1 MDLFKQIKTHPIHF
15 SILLLLPILFLL
27 LGKPR
32 WQFYPLYALFLL
44 SLGFFLLEAF
54 GAFHPGKSTH
64 RVFLFLGG
72 TLLVLFLLFSAAF
85 PKMKIKEPEG
95 PYKVGTKIYLLEDT
109 TRDEPYTEDSE
120 DHRQIAYQIWYP
132 AEETDGYE
140 KAKWITEGKTLTRTL
155 AESFRFPSFL
165 LDHTAEIYANAYLNA
180 PLLPKENPYPV
191 VLISHGW
198 QGFRQLHTD
207 FAEHLASYGFIA
219 LSIDHTYGSQAVPL
233 KDGSTAL
240 LKKEA
245 LPSRVSAE
253 AFQKASSLLMSTYGE
268 DVLSVLED
276 LTRKKDE
283 KDPFFHA
290 MNLSSVGVLGHSTGG
305 GGDVYAAQ
313 KDRRISALLG
323 LDAWLEP
330 LGGEALSQGLSIPAL
345 FVRSSQW
352 SEGPNNLYLRT
363 LLSASSEASL
373 FEMRETN
380 HVDFS
385 MAYMYSP
392 ISPYIG
398 FSGKLGPEKSSEIQK
413 ALLLS
418 FFQETLGGENIP
430 GILPLEDVLS
440 RYEDLLPIQEEDLP
454 SLWKPARERSF

>member
-1 MDLFKQIKTHPIHF
+1 MELFRQMKTHPI
-15 SILLLLPILFLL
+15 LLGVLLVLPVIFLL

-44 SLGFFLLEAF
+44 SLGLFLLESF

-72 TLLVLFLLFSAAF
+72 TLLLLFLLFSAVF

-95 PYKVGTKIYLLEDT
+95 PYQVGTKIYLLEDT
-109 TRDEPYTEDSE
+109 SRDEPYTEDPE

-132 AEETDGYE
+132 AEEIDGYE

-155 AESFRFPSFL
+155 AESFRFPAFL
-165 LDHTAEIYANAYLNA
+165 LDHTAEIYGNAYLDA
-180 PLLPKENPYPV
+180 PQLPADTHYPV

-219 LSIDHTYGSQAVPL
+219 ISIDHTYGSQAVPL

-253 AFQKASSLLMSTYGE
+253 TFQKASSLLMSTYGE

-276 LTRKKDE
+276 LTRQKEE
-283 KDPFFHA
+283 KDPFFQA
-290 MNLSSVGVLGHSTGG
+290 MHLSSVGVLGHSTGG

-313 KDRRISALLG
+313 KDPRISALLG

-330 LGGEALSQGLSIPAL
+330 LGGDALSQGLSIPAL

-352 SEGPNNLYLRT
+352 SEGPNNLHLRT

-373 FEMRETN
+373 FEMRDTN

-418 FFQETLGGENIP
+418 FFHKTLGGENIT
-430 GILPLEDVLS
+430 GISPLEDALS
-440 RYEDLLPIQEEDLP
+440 RYKDLLPIQEEDLP
-454 SLWKPARERSF
+454 SLWRPARERSF

>member
-1 MDLFKQIKTHPIHF
+1 MELFRQMKTHPILLG
-15 SILLLLPILFLL
+15 ILLVLPVLFLL

-44 SLGFFLLEAF
+44 TLCIFFLRSLGITEPSKGTNRFYLI
-54 GAFHPGKSTH
+54 
-64 RVFLFLGG
+64 LGG
-72 TLLVLFLLFSAAF
+72 SLLLLFLLFSAVF

-95 PYKVGTKIYLLEDT
+95 PYQVGTKIYLLEDT
-109 TRDEPYTEDSE
+109 SRDEPYTEDPE

-132 AEETDGYE
+132 AEKIDGYQ
-140 KAKWITEGKTLTRTL
+140 KVKWITEGKTLTRTL
-155 AESFRFPSFL
+155 AESFRFPAFL
-165 LDHTAEIYANAYLNA
+165 LDHTAEIYGNAYLDA
-180 PLLPKENPYPV
+180 PQLPADTPYPV

-219 LSIDHTYGSQAVPL
+219 ISIDHTYGSQAVPL

-276 LTRKKDE
+276 LTRQKEE

-313 KDRRISALLG
+313 KDPRISALLG

-330 LGGEALSQGLSIPAL
+330 LGGDALSQGLSIPAL

-352 SEGPNNLYLRT
+352 SEGPNNLHLRT

-418 FFQETLGGENIP
+418 FFHKTLGGKNIP

-440 RYEDLLPIQEEDLP
+440 RYKDLLPIQEEDLP
-454 SLWKPARERSF
+454 SLWRPARERSF

>member
-1 MDLFKQIKTHPIHF
+1 MELMKQIKTHPF
-15 SILLLLPILFLL
+15 LFGLLLLLPLAFLL

-32 WQFYPLYALFLL
+32 WQFYPLYGLFLL
-44 SLGFFLLEAF
+44 SLGLFLLESF

-64 RVFLFLGG
+64 RIFLFLGG
-72 TLLVLFLLFSAAF
+72 TLLLLFLLFSAVF

-109 TRDEPYTEDSE
+109 TRDEPYTEDPE
-120 DHRQIAYQIWYP
+120 DHRQIAYQVWYP
-132 AEETDGYE
+132 AEETEGHQ
-140 KAKWITEGKTLTRTL
+140 KTKWITQGKTLTRTL
-155 AESFRFPSFL
+155 AKSFRFPAFL
-165 LDHTAEIYANAYLNA
+165 LDHTAEIYANAYLDA
-180 PLLPKENPYPV
+180 PLLPADTPYPV

-198 QGFRQLHTD
+198 QGFRELHTD
-207 FAEHLASYGFIA
+207 FSEHLASYGFITI
-219 LSIDHTYGSQAVPL
+219 SIDHTYGAQAVPM

-245 LPSRVSAE
+245 LPNRSSTE

-276 LTRKKDE
+276 LTRKKEE
-283 KDPFFHA
+283 KDPFFQA
-290 MNLSSVGVLGHSTGG
+290 INLSTVGVLGHSTGG

-313 KDRRISALLG
+313 KDSRISALLG

-330 LGGEALSQGLSIPAL
+330 LGEEALSNGLSIPAL

-352 SEGPNNLYLRT
+352 SQGPNNLHLRT

-373 FEMRETN
+373 FEMRDTN

-418 FFQETLGGENIP
+418 FFHETLGSENIT
-430 GILPLEDVLS
+430 GIPTLEDVLS
-440 RYEDLLPIQEEDLP
+440 RYEDLLPIQEKDLP
-454 SLWKPARERSF
+454 SLWHFTKEKSF